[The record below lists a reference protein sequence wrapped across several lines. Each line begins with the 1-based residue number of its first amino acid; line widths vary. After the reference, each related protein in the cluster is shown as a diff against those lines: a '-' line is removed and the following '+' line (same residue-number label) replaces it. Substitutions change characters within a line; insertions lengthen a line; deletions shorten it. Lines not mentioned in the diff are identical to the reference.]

1 MRRIVEQKIILRE
14 NRRRHVFRHF
24 DDASIGSSFNREV
37 FPHVNALLAYAN
49 STKPVEIVKQTKNRF
64 LYLFCHQESN
74 NVGNI
79 GVGKKSE
86 IGKEKIVK
94 RLRDGYLIEVGL
106 VEEFET
112 TPYFSV
118 VVEKQKEKLVL
129 VTTYPG
135 KPSEPFPYSGQTA
148 EERAQSV
155 AFWRDRVLL
164 MKEIM

>member
-1 MRRIVEQKIILRE
+1 MRKVYENKIILPE

-24 DDASIGSSFNREV
+24 DDASIGSSFNRAV
-37 FPHVNALLAYAN
+37 FPHVNALLDYAN
-49 STKPVEIVKQTKNRF
+49 SATPIEIIKQTKNRF
-64 LYLFCHQESN
+64 LYLYEHQEAGG
-74 NVGNI
+74 VGNI

-86 IGKEKIVK
+86 LPSEKIVK

-106 VEEFET
+106 VEQFET
-112 TPYFSV
+112 TPFFSV
-118 VVEKQKEKLVL
+118 IVEKQKEKLVL

-155 AFWRDRVLL
+155 AFWKDRVLL
-164 MKEIM
+164 MKE